1 MTVPAPFRRTPFLLS
16 GEECGAARSGQG
28 RALFGAAKRTL
39 EGEDRSAR
47 IPREGMATDVRR
59 SCKSSLQWF
68 ARYLPEHATRR
79 GAKFSYTAQ
88 VQCGTA
94 GWRTFGLL
102 QAGRLFIMHGRNVDG
117 RNVDGRNVDGRN
129 VDGRNVDGRNVD
141 TLLTV
146 ARESSFSRTLELA
159 ANTRPFSLR
168 IHCEEGTVTT
178 NGFVKRRVEFRGC
191 RLNNDL
197 WCRLASV
204 MATQRN

>member
-1 MTVPAPFRRTPFLLS
+1 
-16 GEECGAARSGQG
+16 
-28 RALFGAAKRTL
+28 
-39 EGEDRSAR
+39 
-47 IPREGMATDVRR
+47 MATDVRR

-102 QAGRLFIMHGRNVDG
+102 QAGRLFIMH
-117 RNVDGRNVDGRN
+117 
-129 VDGRNVDGRNVD
+129 GRNVDGRNVD